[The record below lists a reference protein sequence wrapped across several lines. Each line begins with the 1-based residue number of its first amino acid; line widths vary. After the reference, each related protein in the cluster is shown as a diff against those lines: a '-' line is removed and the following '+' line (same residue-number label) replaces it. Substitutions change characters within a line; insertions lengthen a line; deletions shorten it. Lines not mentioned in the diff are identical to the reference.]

1 MHSSTSNR
9 QVTEFPNY
17 KGDLCLQA
25 EPSSCSWLR
34 ILLLQVQWHSRAAD
48 AQGIF
53 NGESILL
60 PSDMEFDA
68 EAADCDD
75 SVEERFSRLAGYLNA
90 RYHAIS
96 KSGSVDLV
104 CVRTVGV
111 AKGARVPPP

>member
-75 SVEERFSRLAGYLNA
+75 SMGGTIFTIGRVSQRQIPCHQQEWKCGPRVCENC
-90 RYHAIS
+90 
-96 KSGSVDLV
+96 GS
-104 CVRTVGV
+104 CQRS
-111 AKGARVPPP
+111 